1 MSSLRIAR
9 AALRARPAAI
19 ARPIQRRGYAEV
31 ANDKIKL
38 SLALPHQSIYKSQD
52 VVQVNLPAETGDMGV
67 LANHVASIEQLKP
80 GLVEIIEESGGSKQF
95 FLSGGFAVV
104 QPNSVLS
111 INAVEG
117 YPLEDFSAEAVRNQ
131 IGEAQKIASGSG
143 SEADIAE
150 AKIELEVLE
159 SLQAALKYHTNTS
172 PNKHTHAQVLDRIG
186 RSYPEP
192 RAAGSVGRTP
202 SPVGAHTEE
211 RSLTSSAIEPKRRSS
226 IPGPA
231 SHLKG
236 QTWQSQAVPL
246 PSRQPKLVSVRSAK
260 NFFEKKVSQP
270 PSASLLPSSA
280 TATRT
285 DSASPKIH
293 SSSPSHSSTRDP
305 SPDVLRTTRPL
316 PTEKET
322 SHTADENTFSVEK
335 DTLDNVDKT
344 TSSTVEDDTSPI
356 GLPLRSLTEPDA
368 VEAVQ
373 SVTPYSDIEIGES
386 VPEVIIR
393 RATVVADM
401 VSQEDNPSEPEADED
416 ATEHMKPTTV
426 FSDPTGNANLLGFE
440 KRVADG
446 RPAPHSVSRLTLGVD
461 KEPKRQHG
469 EGPSDRL
476 VRRLSTRRSMSAI
489 ETTQAQT
496 PNRRQSL
503 LGSQR
508 ARSYRDIRTAFE
520 EHGESVPKRTESRST
535 HIPESLGNP
544 DEVADGPTRRRF
556 SKTSSPNFQ
565 LFRDRFGK
573 HVDIRKRPE
582 VNISKGLGYDG
593 SHSPNLSRRNT
604 TSGPVPVVNTGIDA
618 LQQNKE
624 VPGDVDNRQGYG
636 RRMTQDFGFP
646 GARTRPH
653 DRCGDTFAEDLGQI
667 IESILKDH
675 ASTLQDVIDNIKNSQ
690 PSLAKLQR
698 ASGELVQRC
707 QPASCCVYSGNTC
720 QLPCEHQ
727 TADEASD
734 SVSEP
739 CSDQQQISLYDAPKE
754 AKKLNVGSPGRVG
767 PNINDRRLNLIKG
780 VQSMPDLVDLVKSA
794 ADDFGVDLELRPGA
808 QDEEMFLNATY
819 ESTPC
824 YSCSSCGDDHLGTI
838 GEIIVKDE
846 EDSWLQQARR
856 RLMEILET
864 REQLMSELDSIA
876 GDIGVQVEDH
886 QHPKLVADSAQSVLS
901 ELSTVS
907 STEHA
912 QSRKKPVDA
921 ATKRAS
927 IIINKNIDEENS
939 GVARSELST
948 VVDSATTDSNTL
960 PALDIRLGIQ
970 RGERSN
976 YIQHSSS
983 TSELRCDLQ
992 NKENDVSLNKP
1003 QLNVAVKHIEHHSA
1017 GPSYHRYTEMIEH
1030 LENMIRDLE
1039 RRLDQEQRKISTL
1052 GYGKETLTMS
1062 AEHTADSKSVGA
1074 SYPMAKRKA
1083 ECPRDKYRK
1092 SPTTEYPARQSEGPR
1107 SSTTKDETTS
1117 ASTSDNEKVMSGAGV
1132 STILLEESSAT
1143 ERIMTHRRSSFIS
1156 RQPMRDP
1163 ERTFSFS
1170 SPTSCSSDEPTVNL
1184 QPSPVTEPEQPLHF
1198 PTDQKTFSESSPL
1211 QPVRSNSASS
1221 PSTLPE
1227 SDHLHQNSTR
1237 GSDSIRC
1244 RQPNAKEPE
1253 RINTSFLHHSAL
1265 YEPPEESF
1273 LLEAKDQMP
1282 SRLNSASNKP
1292 EMELYEPPGRAYYKT
1307 SKETDMKGPECYE
1320 VLPKSVESS
1329 PFGEKTSPT
1338 RLLIERIGRLLGFPK
1353 IRYSTGSGKCSSASS
1368 ESFRC
1373 VDIVEEYPAVY
1384 SAAAKQ
1390 VRRGDDATG
1399 VHTNLELPTMTQL
1412 ERSPAAP
1419 TELLK
1424 CTSGSSTTIEDI
1436 QYTANRHH
1444 ILPEETITEENPK
1457 RTSKT
1462 GLSCDSESSGF
1473 RSSQRNAEELSIAC
1487 PKLETSE
1494 TKAPSEFLQ
1503 NTPKVP
1509 NRPQNR
1515 RKKVAAPGIVAS
1527 SPEATWMDLILA
1539 TPPSIPVKKSK
1550 KLANY
1555 PLDQQHPPVSSYPLR
1570 PTPVW
1575 IKPDNMAPPPKL
1587 KSLSPIRKRRCRNIA
1602 CVHLLSAVKTGSLPN
1617 PFEKRH
1623 QKEHQCHLGERY
1635 KDERIISANLNTSI
1649 MTEDPVFSPFQQKNN
1664 SQGNSSFILS
1674 KTCTATHSTQPSK
1687 GAATTLLVPS
1697 PHLFAGA
1704 STSVHGHSPQFA
1716 ETRHRQQKATTRR
1729 PVLHRFGRYVHKEE
1743 LELDPRSPLVTNLAS
1758 RPFVAIR
1765 RSPVSINL
1773 RRERL
1778 LVTRR
1783 RAIYAPKRLHLNVG
1797 RRVTRNPLAHAELRR
1812 MRNITGLCPKKVHQ
1826 SPKSHTYQ
1834 DAGKQTE
1841 EVKYVKPL
1849 ARLFQKCKI
1858 RAHKQRFNHRQIT
1871 VMPSLSSQKAETGTL
1886 PALHS
1891 RPQAKRH
1898 PPTQTKGSSP
1908 LMRLHTR
1915 LPIIKVTPES
1925 TKCQGQ
1931 DHIPIIITPLQR
1943 DRLNPQQHSIRR
1955 PRYPEP
1961 QRVQA

>member
-293 SSSPSHSSTRDP
+293 PSSPSHSSTRDP

-316 PTEKET
+316 PTEKDT

-344 TSSTVEDDTSPI
+344 TSSIVEDDTSPI

-426 FSDPTGNANLLGFE
+426 FSDPTGNANLLRFE

-476 VRRLSTRRSMSAI
+476 VSRLSTRRSMSAI

-535 HIPESLGNP
+535 HIHESLGNP

-767 PNINDRRLNLIKG
+767 PTINDRRLNLIKG
-780 VQSMPDLVDLVKSA
+780 VKSMPDLVDLVKSA

-886 QHPKLVADSAQSVLS
+886 QHPKLVADSAQSVLR

-939 GVARSELST
+939 GGT
-948 VVDSATTDSNTL
+948 
-960 PALDIRLGIQ
+960 
-970 RGERSN
+970 
-976 YIQHSSS
+976 
-983 TSELRCDLQ
+983 
-992 NKENDVSLNKP
+992 
-1003 QLNVAVKHIEHHSA
+1003 
-1017 GPSYHRYTEMIEH
+1017 
-1030 LENMIRDLE
+1030 
-1039 RRLDQEQRKISTL
+1039 
-1052 GYGKETLTMS
+1052 
-1062 AEHTADSKSVGA
+1062 
-1074 SYPMAKRKA
+1074 
-1083 ECPRDKYRK
+1083 
-1092 SPTTEYPARQSEGPR
+1092 
-1107 SSTTKDETTS
+1107 SSTT
-1117 ASTSDNEKVMSGAGV
+1117 STHSGK
-1132 STILLEESSAT
+1132 
-1143 ERIMTHRRSSFIS
+1143 RSVVT
-1156 RQPMRDP
+1156 RD
-1163 ERTFSFS
+1163 
-1170 SPTSCSSDEPTVNL
+1170 L
-1184 QPSPVTEPEQPLHF
+1184 QQLRE
-1198 PTDQKTFSESSPL
+1198 
-1211 QPVRSNSASS
+1211 
-1221 PSTLPE
+1221 
-1227 SDHLHQNSTR
+1227 
-1237 GSDSIRC
+1237 I
-1244 RQPNAKEPE
+1244 
-1253 RINTSFLHHSAL
+1253 
-1265 YEPPEESF
+1265 PPEE
-1273 LLEAKDQMP
+1273 
-1282 SRLNSASNKP
+1282 
-1292 EMELYEPPGRAYYKT
+1292 
-1307 SKETDMKGPECYE
+1307 
-1320 VLPKSVESS
+1320 
-1329 PFGEKTSPT
+1329 
-1338 RLLIERIGRLLGFPK
+1338 I
-1353 IRYSTGSGKCSSASS
+1353 
-1368 ESFRC
+1368 
-1373 VDIVEEYPAVY
+1373 
-1384 SAAAKQ
+1384 
-1390 VRRGDDATG
+1390 
-1399 VHTNLELPTMTQL
+1399 
-1412 ERSPAAP
+1412 
-1419 TELLK
+1419 
-1424 CTSGSSTTIEDI
+1424 
-1436 QYTANRHH
+1436 
-1444 ILPEETITEENPK
+1444 
-1457 RTSKT
+1457 
-1462 GLSCDSESSGF
+1462 
-1473 RSSQRNAEELSIAC
+1473 
-1487 PKLETSE
+1487 
-1494 TKAPSEFLQ
+1494 
-1503 NTPKVP
+1503 
-1509 NRPQNR
+1509 
-1515 RKKVAAPGIVAS
+1515 
-1527 SPEATWMDLILA
+1527 
-1539 TPPSIPVKKSK
+1539 
-1550 KLANY
+1550 
-1555 PLDQQHPPVSSYPLR
+1555 
-1570 PTPVW
+1570 
-1575 IKPDNMAPPPKL
+1575 
-1587 KSLSPIRKRRCRNIA
+1587 
-1602 CVHLLSAVKTGSLPN
+1602 
-1617 PFEKRH
+1617 
-1623 QKEHQCHLGERY
+1623 
-1635 KDERIISANLNTSI
+1635 
-1649 MTEDPVFSPFQQKNN
+1649 
-1664 SQGNSSFILS
+1664 
-1674 KTCTATHSTQPSK
+1674 
-1687 GAATTLLVPS
+1687 
-1697 PHLFAGA
+1697 
-1704 STSVHGHSPQFA
+1704 
-1716 ETRHRQQKATTRR
+1716 
-1729 PVLHRFGRYVHKEE
+1729 
-1743 LELDPRSPLVTNLAS
+1743 
-1758 RPFVAIR
+1758 
-1765 RSPVSINL
+1765 
-1773 RRERL
+1773 
-1778 LVTRR
+1778 
-1783 RAIYAPKRLHLNVG
+1783 
-1797 RRVTRNPLAHAELRR
+1797 
-1812 MRNITGLCPKKVHQ
+1812 
-1826 SPKSHTYQ
+1826 
-1834 DAGKQTE
+1834 
-1841 EVKYVKPL
+1841 
-1849 ARLFQKCKI
+1849 
-1858 RAHKQRFNHRQIT
+1858 
-1871 VMPSLSSQKAETGTL
+1871 
-1886 PALHS
+1886 
-1891 RPQAKRH
+1891 
-1898 PPTQTKGSSP
+1898 
-1908 LMRLHTR
+1908 
-1915 LPIIKVTPES
+1915 
-1925 TKCQGQ
+1925 
-1931 DHIPIIITPLQR
+1931 
-1943 DRLNPQQHSIRR
+1943 
-1955 PRYPEP
+1955 
-1961 QRVQA
+1961 